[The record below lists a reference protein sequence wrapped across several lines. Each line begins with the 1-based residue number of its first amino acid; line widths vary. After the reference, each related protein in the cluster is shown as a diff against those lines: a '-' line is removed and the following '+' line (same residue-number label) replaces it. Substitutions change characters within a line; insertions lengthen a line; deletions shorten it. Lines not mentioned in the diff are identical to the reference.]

1 MNKKLKVAIYCRVAN
16 ESQFAID
23 NQRKILELY
32 CEMKKY
38 KIYNIYIDNG
48 CSANGFRPAYDLMLR
63 DLKQG
68 KFNLILSCNMDRLN
82 RSFDKMIDFMELL
95 NNSNC
100 KLETLDY
107 SNGTISKILENI
119 RVIQRIGMYL
129 RFSTEEKAKAF
140 FGFESRGVR

>member
-1 MNKKLKVAIYCRVAN
+1 MNKKLKVVVYCRAAN

-32 CEMKKY
+32 CKMKRY
-38 KIYNIYIDNG
+38 KLITVVV
-48 CSANGFRPAYDLMLR
+48 LMVLDQPIKR
-63 DLKQG
+63 FEARKIQS
-68 KFNLILSCNMDRLN
+68 NSTCNMDRLN

-100 KLETLDY
+100 RLETLDY
-107 SNGTISKILENI
+107 SNEIISKILENI
-119 RVIQRIGMYL
+119 RFIQRVGMYL
-129 RFSTEEKAKAF
+129 RFSTEEKAKVF

>member
-1 MNKKLKVAIYCRVAN
+1 MNKKLKVVVYCRVAN

-32 CEMKKY
+32 CEMKRY

-48 CSANGFRPAYDLMLR
+48 YSANGFRPAYDLMLR

-100 KLETLDY
+100 RLETLDY
-107 SNGTISKILENI
+107 SNEIISKILENI
-119 RVIQRIGMYL
+119 RFIQRVGMYL
-129 RFSTEEKAKAF
+129 RFFTEEKAKVF